1 MVAKREEGGPFRS
14 LEDFLERMGEGELNK
29 RAVENFIKC
38 GAMDCFGHH
47 RSELLAVYE
56 TMMDSVASSRKRNLD
71 GQIGLFGLL
80 EDEESVKIP
89 IPKLPEL
96 NRADMMLM
104 EKETTGIY
112 ISGHPMDDYRGYLR
126 NTHVVPIGSLMEE
139 ENPYTDDQIISVAG
153 IVQGV
158 KMKTTRNNSMMAY
171 VTVEDDTA
179 SIEML
184 AFSNVITQYG
194 SYLRENEPVVIT
206 GRLSLRDD
214 KEPQIVINRA
224 RPMSD
229 FANHQDI
236 PAPVEQPKVLAGT
249 LYLRLPTEEG
259 ALFPKIRA
267 ILNMFPGE
275 SQAVVYFADTKQRRG
290 TRCSLDSRMLAEL
303 KNVLGEENVVVK

>member
-1 MVAKREEGGPFRS
+1 
-14 LEDFLERMGEGELNK
+14 
-29 RAVENFIKC
+29 
-38 GAMDCFGHH
+38 
-47 RSELLAVYE
+47 
-56 TMMDSVASSRKRNLD
+56 MDSVASSRKRNLD

-80 EDEESVKIP
+80 EDEASVKIP

-112 ISGHPMDDYRGYLR
+112 LSGHPMDDYRGYLR

-139 ENPYTDDQIISVAG
+139 ENPYQDDQIISVAG
-153 IVQGV
+153 IVQAV

-229 FANHQDI
+229 FADRQQPE
-236 PAPVEQPKVLAGT
+236 PAPVEKPQVLAGT

-259 ALFPKIRA
+259 VLFPKIRA
-267 ILNMFPGE
+267 ILNMFPGD

-290 TRCSLDSRMLAEL
+290 THCSLDTRMLAEL
-303 KNVLGEENVVVK
+303 KSVLGEENVVVK